1 MSRRY
6 AEGTTTPAESSQAE
20 IRGLLV
26 RYGCDGFALGEN
38 RQGTHIQFELGRRQ
52 YRFGVESPTEDDVV
66 VRIPTHHK
74 LYAGTMA
81 NAIDAEW
88 RRRWRARVLWL
99 KATLEFAV
107 DEGEVPTAL
116 AGFLVL
122 QGGATVGQAIT
133 EGTLPMLGPGR

>member
-1 MSRRY
+1 MAATGSRSARTASTY
-6 AEGTTTPAESSQAE
+6 
-20 IRGLLV
+20 
-26 RYGCDGFALGEN
+26 
-38 RQGTHIQFELGRRQ
+38 IQFELGRRQ
-52 YRFGVESPTEDDVV
+52 YRFGVERPTEDDVV

-107 DEGEVPTAL
+107 DDGEVPTAL
-116 AGFLVL
+116 AGFP
-122 QGGATVGQAIT
+122 GPPGRRTWAGHHHG
-133 EGTLPMLGPGR
+133 GTLPMRWVRADDHPHRLRHPGARHVRGH